1 LREGDG
7 QRVFKNVAL
16 RNVFATKAEN
26 IGGDWRKQL
35 KEELYYLYPS

>member
-1 LREGDG
+1 LREGYR

-16 RNVFATKAEN
+16 RNLFAPETEN